1 MKDSDLT
8 MKLELTVSGTLGW
21 QESMRSALESI
32 GVLIEE
38 ANLLE
43 AKGDSMHHTFQYK
56 IVVENPNAN

>member
-56 IVVENPNAN
+56 IVVEKPNAN

>member
-8 MKLELTVSGTLGW
+8 MTLELTVSGTLGW

-32 GVLIEE
+32 GALIEE

-43 AKGDSMHHTFQYK
+43 AKGDSVHHTFQYK
-56 IVVENPNAN
+56 IVVEKTNDD

>member
-8 MKLELTVSGTLGW
+8 IRLELTVSGSLGW

-43 AKGDSMHHTFQYK
+43 AKGDSVHHTFQYK
-56 IVVENPNAN
+56 IIVGETNDD

>member
-8 MKLELTVSGTLGW
+8 IRLELTVSGSLGW

-43 AKGDSMHHTFQYK
+43 AKGDSTHHTFEYNI
-56 IVVENPNAN
+56 IVGKTKDD